1 MTDGKLYYEL
11 EIKPAERN
19 LNDTFTVKD
28 TLPEG
33 AVYVE
38 DSFNASPTTLNQM
51 SVSEDGRTL
60 TFTIPKEVYVNKDGS
75 YKHDV
80 LYIHY
85 AIQISNANLSGS
97 QPVSYT
103 HLDVYKRQH

>member
-19 LNDTFTVKD
+19 LNDTFTVTDK
-28 TLPEG
+28 LPEG

-60 TFTIPKEVYVNKDGS
+60 TFTIPKEVYVNEDGS

-85 AIQISNANLSGS
+85 AIQISNANLSG
-97 QPVSYT
+97 
-103 HLDVYKRQH
+103 

>member
-19 LNDTFTVKD
+19 LNDTFTVTD

-51 SVSEDGRTL
+51 SVSEDGQN
-60 TFTIPKEVYVNKDGS
+60 FDFYYSKGS
-75 YKHDV
+75 
-80 LYIHY
+80 IC
-85 AIQISNANLSGS
+85 Q
-97 QPVSYT
+97 
-103 HLDVYKRQH
+103 